1 MGGKGVIE
9 EPDSGE
15 GFRREACQC
24 RSATVE
30 SEVEGLNNE
39 LQNKCRNEWSDD
51 KKPRNSA
58 EPADFGD
65 AERNGMREVEKKPVL
80 AFD

>member
-1 MGGKGVIE
+1 MGGGGVIE
-9 EPDSGE
+9 KPDSGE
-15 GFRREACQC
+15 GFRRKACQC
-24 RSATVE
+24 WSAPVE

-51 KKPRNSA
+51 KKPRNNA
-58 EPADFGD
+58 QPTDFGD
-65 AERNGMREVEKKPVL
+65 AERNDMREVEKKPVL